1 MTKGQLAMAAAIIY
15 PEPEKGGRNK
25 KSGTA
30 KLAGSGGFT
39 HQRGS
44 QARVVLKHTLD
55 TLPWF
60 SSGVMA
66 CSETE

>member
-39 HQRGS
+39 HQRVS
-44 QARVVLKHTLD
+44 QARVVLKHTPDNAALVLFRGD
-55 TLPWF
+55 
-60 SSGVMA
+60 GVFRN
-66 CSETE
+66 